1 LNLLLLA
8 PVFMVVGAWL
18 LVAGLTMRLRRRER
32 ELPPTRH
39 PRRVKI
45 LDNQR

>member
-8 PVFMVVGAWL
+8 PLFMVLGAWL
-18 LVAGLTMRLRRRER
+18 IVAGLTMRVRRRQR

-45 LDNQR
+45 LDSHR